1 MLSRYYCRPRGPK
14 VEAPSPAL
22 AVVDSL
28 TLTDDASVRSDTAGG
43 AQRDC
48 EVPNRSHTLAL
59 TVRVRSSRLEI
70 SVDVS
75 QAAGPTPETLLSC
88 E

>member
-1 MLSRYYCRPRGPK
+1 MLSRYYCRPRGPE

-28 TLTDDASVRSDTAGG
+28 TDDASVRSDTASG

-59 TVRVRSSRLEI
+59 TARVRSSRPEL

-75 QAAGPTPETLLSC
+75 RAAGPTPETLLSC